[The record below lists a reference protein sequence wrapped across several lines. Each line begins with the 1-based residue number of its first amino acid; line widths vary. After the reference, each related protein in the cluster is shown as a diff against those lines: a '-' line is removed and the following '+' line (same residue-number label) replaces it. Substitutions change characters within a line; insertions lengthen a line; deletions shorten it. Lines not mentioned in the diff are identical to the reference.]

1 MPKILFRL
9 TNGASTWIPRV
20 TRIDHGSGWTEIT
33 WSDKTVIWYADASA
47 FGQLNASGLIY
58 DYVAFG

>member
-1 MPKILFRL
+1 M
-9 TNGASTWIPRV
+9 V
-20 TRIDHGSGWTEIT
+20 TRMNISGGWTTIT